1 MQVEYRRIEN
11 KVGMEV
17 VMRKELPNG
26 IEALA
31 AMHVSNW
38 DVLTEEQ
45 QEKHLLELSR
55 ELERAQTK
63 NMNTKL
69 RVGDTC
75 KKVKGYVFNGVVRAV
90 FTTLKGEER
99 LVVELLNLNDD
110 GNGNGMLHIFSP
122 EQLEKTY
129 E

>member
-1 MQVEYRRIEN
+1 MKVEYRRIDN
-11 KVGMEV
+11 KVGMEI

-26 IEALA
+26 TEALA

-38 DVLTEEQ
+38 DVLTEKEQ
-45 QEKHLLELSR
+45 DMRLVELSR
-55 ELERAQTK
+55 ELERAQTQK
-63 NMNTKL
+63 MNTKL

-75 KKVKGYVFNGVVRAV
+75 KKLKGYVFNGVVRAV